1 MDNDEQQSVS
11 YREKSVDDLEAIHGI
26 GSGYAK
32 ALNQIGIYNYSDL
45 AQQSAAEIA
54 AVLTKKTNVK
64 VNQERIE
71 SADWIGQAQKL
82 ARKTG
87 YENDNQIDHELVS
100 RESSESNLKR
110 HQYAGFSLFFDY
122 LEHESGLTE
131 WQTRLYHEESGLEA
145 SIPHVEQEAW
155 VEWIINKANLPT
167 IADSIAIEEKSAGK
181 TVQPIRPKHPYKV
194 ELAIEDMKILPQDAT
209 SVPLDSYVVE
219 VLFVISGED
228 SSTVLSQQIP
238 YHVEIQTLN
247 LEAFAVD
254 HFVESGKLN
263 LMPDQFEYQVGLK
276 LPMPDI
282 GRYEL
287 QAIIYVDSPAEMIA
301 YHTGPTI
308 NIR

>member
-32 ALNQIGIYNYSDL
+32 ALNQVGIYNYSDL

-54 AVLTKKTNVK
+54 AVLTEKTNVK

-71 SADWIGQAQKL
+71 TADWIGQAQKL

-87 YENDNQIDHELVS
+87 YKTDNQIEKELVS
-100 RESSESNLKR
+100 RESGESYLKR

-145 SIPHVEQEAW
+145 SIPHIEQDAW

-167 IADSIAIEEKSAGK
+167 IADSIAVEEEPAGK
-181 TVQPIRPKHPYKV
+181 TALPTRPKHPYKV
-194 ELAIEDMKILPQDAT
+194 DLNIEDMKILPKAAT
-209 SVPLDSYVVE
+209 GDPPDSYVVE
-219 VLFVISGED
+219 VPFVINGED
-228 SSTVLSQQIP
+228 ASKVTSQQIP

-247 LEAFAVD
+247 LKAFAVE

-263 LMPDQFEYQVGLK
+263 LMPDQFEYQVSLK

-301 YHTGPTI
+301 YYTGPTI
-308 NIR
+308 NIK

>member
-1 MDNDEQQSVS
+1 MDNDEQLSVT
-11 YREKSVDDLEAIHGI
+11 YKEKNVDDLEAIHGI

-32 ALNQIGIYNYSDL
+32 ALNQVGIYNYSDL

-54 AVLTKKTNVK
+54 AVLTEKTNVK

-71 SADWIGQAQKL
+71 SADWIGQAKKL
-82 ARKTG
+82 AR
-87 YENDNQIDHELVS
+87 ENGPEKEAQIDHELVR
-100 RESSESNLKR
+100 RESEETIVKR
-110 HQYAGFSLFFDY
+110 RQYAGFSLFFDFVEY
-122 LEHESGLTE
+122 ESGSTE

-145 SIPHVEQEAW
+145 SIPQIEQDAW
-155 VEWIINKANLPT
+155 AEWIINNANLPSIT
-167 IADSIAIEEKSAGK
+167 DSIAIEEKPAGK
-181 TVQPIRPKHPYKV
+181 TARPSRPRHRYKV
-194 ELAIEDMKILPQDAT
+194 ELTIEEMKILPAT
-209 SVPLDSYVVE
+209 SAVPDSYVVE

-228 SSTVLSQQIP
+228 AATVTSHKIP

-247 LEAFAVD
+247 LEAFAVE

-263 LMPDQFEYQVGLK
+263 LMPDMFEYGVSLK
-276 LPMPDI
+276 LPMPNI

-301 YHTGPTI
+301 YYTGPTI